1 MPIEMPKGLPFSVDT
16 WSPSSKR
23 KRYHFLTHAHKDHCS
38 QISLHSSFPIYTTQ
52 LTKSLIIQ
60 HIPQFHPSLFVE
72 IEVGQSVVI
81 DDPDYPFSVTAFD
94 ANHCPGAVMFLFE
107 GDFGNVLHTG
117 DCRLTP
123 ECLQKLPMKYITR
136 KGRETEGSL
145 DYLFLDCTF
154 ASCLLKLPSKHSA
167 IQQVIN
173 CIWKHPHAPV
183 VYLACGLLGQ
193 EDILVEVSRTFGSKI
208 YVDRTKNAEC
218 FQELSLTAPH
228 ILSEDV
234 SCRFQVLDGF
244 PRLYEKAKAMLTEA
258 KANLQPEPLF
268 IRPSAQWYA
277 CEEHAEAERRSDLKL
292 KEAEN
297 DQFGVWHVCYS
308 MHSSRDE
315 LEWALELLQPKWV
328 ISTTPPCRAME
339 LDYVR
344 NHCFTT
350 KLTKDSP
357 LWKLLNIST
366 EKYTSS
372 QASVP
377 PALTNG
383 VASSALAAPTLK
395 ATECNISS
403 PIKLSLSLSPP
414 SCKRPITLFGKAR
427 LVLQDSVP
435 LDARKTETEESLFSF
450 KEKSAAVVVQ
460 VEKPKDVMLGR
471 KRIILQDSNALHE
484 ENRLE
489 CAKTDF
495 LGDGTCKTAGRS
507 LSFQEDTDAEEQFE
521 KSEGHSE
528 SDVEKSVSCIGPS
541 NSFDASIRKLYRS
554 MNVPVPRPLPSLV
567 ELMGVGKRTKI
578 DSAQGRKLPAVNL

>member
-1 MPIEMPKGLPFSVDT
+1 M
-16 WSPSSKR
+16 
-23 KRYHFLTHAHKDHCS
+23 
-38 QISLHSSFPIYTTQ
+38 
-52 LTKSLIIQ
+52 
-60 HIPQFHPSLFVE
+60 
-72 IEVGQSVVI
+72 
-81 DDPDYPFSVTAFD
+81 
-94 ANHCPGAVMFLFE
+94 
-107 GDFGNVLHTG
+107 
-117 DCRLTP
+117 
-123 ECLQKLPMKYITR
+123 
-136 KGRETEGSL
+136 
-145 DYLFLDCTF
+145 
-154 ASCLLKLPSKHSA
+154 
-167 IQQVIN
+167 
-173 CIWKHPHAPV
+173 
-183 VYLACGLLGQ
+183 
-193 EDILVEVSRTFGSKI
+193 
-208 YVDRTKNAEC
+208 
-218 FQELSLTAPH
+218 
-228 ILSEDV
+228 
-234 SCRFQVLDGF
+234 LDGF

-292 KEAEN
+292 KEAEK

-350 KLTKDSP
+350 KLTKDNP
-357 LWKLLNIST
+357 LWKLLNISA

-578 DSAQGRKLPAVNL
+578 DSARGRKLPAVNL